1 MFEMVDP
8 LPGALRLKMPGFVIA
23 WRIVDLVLCA
33 LRTLELPF
41 IILLLVLLGDV
52 QNSRQALFVADCRLV
67 LWLEFGFATAI
78 SAVGLTGNIAMLC
91 RRNWSQYFCFV
102 SALIT
107 LVNFGI
113 AVWQTMLLCRTG
125 SPELLC
131 FAIIAITL
139 FIMLRTAFLVFDLI
153 ALFKARR
160 FFKERDG
167 Y

>member
-8 LPGALRLKMPGFVIA
+8 LPGALRLKMPGFIIA

-41 IILLLVLLGDV
+41 IILLLFLLDDV
-52 QNSRQALFVADCRLV
+52 RDSREALFVADSRLV
-67 LWLEFGFATAI
+67 LWLEFGFVIAI

-91 RRNWSQYFCFV
+91 RRNWSQYFCFA

-113 AVWQTMLLCRTG
+113 FVWQTMLLFG
-125 SPELLC
+125 SEPPEILC
-131 FAIIAITL
+131 FAIIAVTL

-153 ALFKARR
+153 SIFKARS